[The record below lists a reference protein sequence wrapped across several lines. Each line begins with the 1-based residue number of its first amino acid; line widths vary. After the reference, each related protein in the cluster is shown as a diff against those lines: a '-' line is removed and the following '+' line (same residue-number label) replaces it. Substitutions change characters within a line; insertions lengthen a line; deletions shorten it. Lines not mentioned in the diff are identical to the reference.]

1 MTLTSRISRQPKP
14 FPHQPTMNASEL
26 YDAISNLISDNI
38 GDDVSTFELVG
49 VLEMIKAEFQAAAMA
64 GDDADE
70 EEVIAE

>member
-1 MTLTSRISRQPKP
+1 
-14 FPHQPTMNASEL
+14 MNASEL
-26 YDAISNLISDNI
+26 YDAISDLISDNI

-70 EEVIAE
+70 EEEVIAE